1 VLVEALR
8 RTGGSSPERL
18 LAAME
23 DMRRVDIG
31 GYEISFSRESHD
43 GSRFVDTGVVSRSGA
58 LRF

>member
-1 VLVEALR
+1 
-8 RTGGSSPERL
+8 
-18 LAAME
+18 ME